1 VIPPTSHNTSRSLL
15 CALLCSLLGA
25 GTSLAAQAA
34 TCPLPADTPSLM
46 VQGPVQAAWSTEPT
60 APVVG
65 EPFVMRLTL
74 CPATAK
80 LLKVDAEMPDHR
92 HGMNYRPSFTALG
105 DGQWRIEGMLWHM
118 AGRWAL
124 KVDAGLDGAT
134 HTLTQS
140 VILK

>member
-1 VIPPTSHNTSRSLL
+1 MPPTSRYAGGALL
-15 CALLCSLLGA
+15 CALLGSLLGPGA
-25 GTSLAAQAA
+25 SLAAQAA
-34 TCPLPADTPSLM
+34 PCPLPADTPSLM
-46 VQGPVQAAWSTEPT
+46 VQGPVQAAW
-60 APVVG
+60 
-65 EPFVMRLTL
+65 
-74 CPATAK
+74 PATAK

-92 HGMNYRPSFTALG
+92 HGMNYRPTFTSLG
-105 DGQWRIEGMLWHM
+105 DGQWRVEGMLWHM